1 MNHAQM
7 AFPLSYRPAFGRSD
21 FLVGACNQEAVEWID
36 RYPHWPE
43 PVLII
48 CGEAGCGK
56 SHLASI
62 FSQTQIAAHSLTV
75 QQALSE
81 TSSKVVVENIDCL
94 RSEEALFHLYNKI
107 VSQNGTLL
115 MTARRIP
122 HFRLKD
128 LSSRLN
134 AAPKVHISIPDEELL
149 GAVLIKAFYER
160 QLLVDPKVIEY
171 TIVRLPRSFEAVR
184 QIIQE
189 ADLLSLERQQKIT
202 IPLMRQVLDRA
213 LSVIAAP
220 KGQLSLFD

>member
-1 MNHAQM
+1 MNYGQM

-62 FSQTQIAAHSLTV
+62 FSQTQIAARSLTV

-81 TSSKVVVENIDCL
+81 TSSKVVVEDIDCL

-107 VSQNGTLL
+107 VSQNGALL
-115 MTARRIP
+115 MTAKRIP

-160 QLLVDPKVIEY
+160 QLIVDPKVIEY

-213 LSVIAAP
+213 LSVIADH